1 MRFWSIVFS
10 ILLIASTGYTQNT
23 WVKFIGGAKVDE
35 GLDIKQCTDGG
46 YIIVGGTSSFG
57 KGPSDVY
64 LIKTSSVG
72 DTLWTRTYGGNDSDV
87 GTCVQ
92 QTTDGGYIVTGFTQ
106 SYGDSSGDV
115 YLLKIDSKGDT
126 LWTRTFGGDRY
137 DIGFSICPTTD
148 NGYIIV
154 GFTKS
159 YGDGIGNAYIIKT
172 DSMGDVVWTKMLEG
186 LIAYSISQT
195 SDGNYIIACSDNGD
209 IHVYKIDSSGN
220 TIWHRIYG
228 ANESYDVGKCIRQTA
243 DGGYII
249 TGSTQLLESEQFV
262 YLVRTTSSGDT
273 IWTKRIGPEGGYSG
287 GNSVQQTDDG
297 GYIITGFSSP
307 SYSSNSFYIY
317 LVKTNPSGDTLW
329 TKIFGG
335 YDREDK
341 GNSVQQ
347 TNDRGFVIT
356 GRMGNDIC
364 FIKTDYV
371 GNITGINEGE
381 KIDRFNPKSLRLFQN
396 YPNPFNRST
405 TISYELLRENQE
417 VQLIIYDLR
426 GKEIC
431 KLIQKNQYKGIY
443 NVTWDGKDQKG
454 NEVSSGIYFCRLK
467 TENINKYIK
476 LVLIK

>member
-72 DTLWTRTYGGNDSDV
+72 DTLWTRTYGGNGSDV

-154 GFTKS
+154 GFTNS

-172 DSMGDVVWTKMLEG
+172 DSIGDVVWTKMLEG

-195 SDGNYIIACSDNGD
+195 SDGNYIVTCSGDGD

-220 TIWHRIYG
+220 TIWRRIYG
-228 ANESYDVGKCIRQTA
+228 TNESYDVGKYIRQTA

-249 TGSTQLLESEQFV
+249 TGSTQLLESEQYV
-262 YLVRTTSSGDT
+262 YLIRTTSSGDT
-273 IWTKRIGPEGGYSG
+273 IWTKRIGPEGGYSC

-307 SYSSNSFYIY
+307 SYYLDSFYIY
-317 LVKTNPSGDTLW
+317 LVKTNTSGDILW
-329 TKIFGG
+329 TKMFGG
-335 YDREDK
+335 YNREDK

-347 TNDRGFVIT
+347 TNDGGFVIT
-356 GRMGNDIC
+356 GMMGNDVF
-364 FIKTDYV
+364 FIKTDYS
-371 GNITGINEGE
+371 GNITGINEDE
-381 KIDRFNPKSLRLFQN
+381 KINRSNPESLCLFQN
-396 YPNPFNRST
+396 YPNPFNQFT
-405 TISYELLRENQE
+405 TISYELSRENQE
-417 VQLIIYDLR
+417 IQLIIYDLR
-426 GKEIC
+426 GKEIY
-431 KLIQKNQYKGIY
+431 KLIQKNQSKGIY
-443 NVTWDGKDQKG
+443 NVIWDGKDQKG